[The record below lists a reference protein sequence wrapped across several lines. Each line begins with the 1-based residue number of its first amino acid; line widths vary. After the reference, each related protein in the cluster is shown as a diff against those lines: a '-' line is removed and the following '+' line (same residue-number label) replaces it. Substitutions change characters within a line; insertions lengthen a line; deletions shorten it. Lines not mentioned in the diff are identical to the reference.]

1 MRLGILGGGQ
11 LAQML
16 TQAAISLGLETAIY
30 DTVPDSPAS
39 RLTHTRAIGAWDDL
53 AALRAFAAGCDVVTL
68 ENEFVFAHPLS
79 ELAATGLHIYPRP
92 TTLATIQDK
101 LLQKQAVQMIGIP
114 VPKFAAVESPDEVRA
129 FAKSVGY
136 PLMLKIRYGGY
147 DGYGNA
153 TVKTDLD
160 LDAAWAKLAKPGRKL
175 MVEQWIPFEREL
187 AVMVVR
193 GRDGEIATYP
203 VVETVQH
210 NHICHIVRAPAA
222 ISATQAARATEIAR
236 RAVDAMDGIGV
247 FGVEIF
253 ALSDGTVVYNET
265 APRPHNSGHYT
276 IEACVTSQFENH
288 IRAVMGWPLG
298 DTSLR
303 APAAVMVNVLG
314 KRNAYTESQPARP
327 ALGIA
332 GAHLHVYGKKEVRV
346 GRKMGHVTALG
357 ATLEE
362 AEAIAQ
368 SAADKVTF

>member
-30 DTVPDSPAS
+30 DTAPDSPAS

-53 AALRAFAAGCDVVTL
+53 PALRAFSAGCDVLTL
-68 ENEFVFAHPLS
+68 ENEFVFAQPLA
-79 ELAATGLHIYPRP
+79 ELAASGVHVYPRP
-92 TTLATIQDK
+92 ATLATIQDK
-101 LLQKQAVQMIGIP
+101 FLQKQAMQQAGLP
-114 VPKFAAVESPDEVRA
+114 VPEFTSVETMDDVRR
-129 FAKSVGY
+129 FGEKVGY
-136 PLMLKIRYGGY
+136 PLVLKVRYGGY

-153 TVKTDLD
+153 TVKTELD
-160 LDAAWAKLAKPGRKL
+160 LEPSWTKLAKPGRKL
-175 MVEQWIPFEREL
+175 MVEQWIGFEREL

-193 GRDGEIATYP
+193 GRDGQLATYP

-210 NHICHIVRAPAA
+210 NHICHIVRAPAP
-222 ISATQAARATEIAR
+222 ISDEQTARAIDLAR
-236 RAVDAMDGIGV
+236 RAVETVDGVGI

-253 ALSDGTVVYNET
+253 ALADGTVVYNEI

-276 IEACVTSQFENH
+276 IEGCVTSQFENH

-298 DTSLR
+298 DTRLR
-303 APAAVMVNVLG
+303 APAAVMVNILG
-314 KRNAYTESQPARP
+314 KRNSYSDSQPARS
-327 ALGIA
+327 ALGIS
-332 GAHLHVYGKKEVRV
+332 GAHLHLYGKKEVRL

-362 AEAIAQ
+362 AEKIAQ

>member
-53 AALRAFAAGCDVVTL
+53 ATLRAFAAGCDVLTL
-68 ENEFVFAHPLS
+68 ENEFVFAAPLA
-79 ELAATGLHIYPRP
+79 ELAASGVQVYPRP
-92 TTLATIQDK
+92 ATLATIQDK
-101 LLQKQAVQMIGIP
+101 LLQKQAIQKAGLS
-114 VPKFAAVESPDEVRA
+114 VPQFAAVDSPDEVRE
-129 FAKSVGY
+129 FAKTVGY
-136 PLMLKIRYGGY
+136 PLVLKVRYGGY

-153 TVKTDLD
+153 TVKTELD

-175 MVEQWIPFEREL
+175 MAEQWVNFEREL

-193 GRDGEIATYP
+193 GRDGQIATYP

-210 NHICHIVRAPAA
+210 NHICHIVRAPAP
-222 ISATQAARATEIAR
+222 ISTEQTARATDLAR
-236 RAVDAMDGIGV
+236 RAVDAVEGVGV

-253 ALSDGTVVYNET
+253 ALPDGTVMYNET

-276 IEACVTSQFENH
+276 IEGCVTSQFENH

-303 APAAVMVNVLG
+303 APAVVMVNMLG
-314 KRNAYTESQPARP
+314 KRNGYSESQPARA
-327 ALGIA
+327 ALSIA
-332 GAHLHVYGKKEVRV
+332 GAHLHIYGKKEVRV
-346 GRKMGHVTALG
+346 GRKMGHVTAL
-357 ATLEE
+357 AQTIED
-362 AEAIAQ
+362 AERIAQ
-368 SAADKVTF
+368 AAADKALF